1 VSWTDLLLPL
11 SPLYAAAVKARAA
24 AYARGWLPSHRL
36 GLPVVSVGNLSL
48 GGTGKTPTVIALVRD
63 LARRGRRPAVLTRGY
78 RRSSAVPAVV
88 VGPDPGRPVETIGDE
103 PAELARRL
111 PGVPIV
117 VDADRVRGGGT
128 AIALGADI
136 VVLDDGFQHLRLERD
151 LDLVL
156 VDAGDPW
163 GGGRLPPRG
172 RLREP
177 LAALARA
184 SAVLVTKVP
193 EDHGPVVEPVRAAV
207 EAHAGAIPVLAAR
220 LRLSRVR
227 TAKGWQPADALAGR
241 RLFAFAGVGRPG
253 AFAALLEEAGV
264 ELAGSRWFP
273 DHHRYTAAERESL
286 AAAAA
291 VAGATLVTT
300 GKDAVKLPVDAPVW
314 EVEAEMEPV
323 DGSWDRLW
331 ELLPGGAP

>member
-1 VSWTDLLLPL
+1 V
-11 SPLYAAAVKARAA
+11 
-24 AYARGWLPSHRL
+24 
-36 GLPVVSVGNLSL
+36 
-48 GGTGKTPTVIALVRD
+48 
-63 LARRGRRPAVLTRGY
+63 
-78 RRSSAVPAVV
+78 
-88 VGPDPGRPVETIGDE
+88 
-103 PAELARRL
+103 
-111 PGVPIV
+111 
-117 VDADRVRGGGT
+117 
-128 AIALGADI
+128 

-151 LDLVL
+151 LDLVV

-177 LAALARA
+177 MAALARA

-193 EDHGPVVEPVRAAV
+193 AEHRMGVESVRAAV

-220 LRLSRVR
+220 LRLTRVR
-227 TAKGWQPADALAGR
+227 IGQGWQPADALAGH
-241 RLFAFAGVGRPG
+241 RLFAFAGVGRPE

-264 ELAGSRWFP
+264 ELVGQRWFP
-273 DHHRYTAAERESL
+273 DHHRYTATELESL

-291 VAGATLVTT
+291 AAGATLVTT
-300 GKDAVKLPVDAPVW
+300 GKDAVKLPADAPVW

-331 ELLPGGAP
+331 